1 MNICGIIRE
10 IEIEIQIEVV
20 DREKDIQNINLCKIM
35 YTQQYQLLSVK
46 INSESC

>member
-20 DREKDIQNINLCKIM
+20 DREKDIQNINL
-35 YTQQYQLLSVK
+35 
-46 INSESC
+46 